1 MVCLGIMEDNALL
14 IVKTVYVQMSAQN
27 RRLPAPEKGS
37 QTAWGANLVS
47 YSKSLRE
54 IYRRSCDNYLVVAKH
69 IKLDS
74 KERFFSY
81 DQTAENCL

>member
-1 MVCLGIMEDNALL
+1 MVCLGIMEDNVLL
-14 IVKTVYVQMSAQN
+14 IVYVQMSAQKN

-54 IYRRSCDNYLVVAKH
+54 IYRRSCDNYLVVAK
-69 IKLDS
+69 LDS